1 MTEDEL
7 QKAVDNLTLSLP
19 GNWETINS
27 VSGSLAEIVQ
37 FGLPDD
43 HFDTYADEIRSISA
57 DDASAIA
64 RQFLDPDRMVW
75 VVVGDRVE
83 IEEKIRELGFGEV
96 RIITENPDPEPIA
109 MAN

>member
-1 MTEDEL
+1 M
-7 QKAVDNLTLSLP
+7 LS
-19 GNWETINS
+19 TIR
-27 VSGSLAEIVQ
+27 
-37 FGLPDD
+37 D
-43 HFDTYADEIRSISA
+43 
-57 DDASAIA
+57 IA